1 MKVEIKIIGSSDDPV
16 AAAQAAVDG
25 AGMADAVCTYSYGN
39 KQCNPPLMSSPE
51 PVAIEAEPE
60 EESEQ
65 ASVMEIKFASVIAAR
80 LADELNL
87 SPSVFEGV
95 EPSGKRGYTIADVK
109 WIAE

>member
-25 AGMADAVCTYSYGN
+25 AGMADGN